1 MEKKG
6 KKREEKKLAV
16 TSIHSCSS
24 TWNLL
29 QCIAMPTS
37 WNEFSACWW
46 IMKKVIYFLIHIRES
61 GRKSTIQQRDEDEEQ
76 RMDDKTQKKTWNLK
90 FFSMTR
96 WSPVRW
102 ECEQGFLESHIPRHH
117 EQESLFVLFFCFS
130 WSKSF
135 VQSLNTRK
143 TFE

>member
-1 MEKKG
+1 MERKG
-6 KKREEKKLAV
+6 KKREEKTCGHVNSLLFEHLKPAPMHSYANKLKWV
-16 TSIHSCSS
+16 LSMLMNHEKSH
-24 TWNLL
+24 L
-29 QCIAMPTS
+29 
-37 WNEFSACWW
+37 FSHPHTREWE
-46 IMKKVIYFLIHIRES
+46 KVNVPAARW
-61 GRKSTIQQRDEDEEQ
+61 GWRAEDGWQ
-76 RMDDKTQKKTWNLK
+76 DTKKTWNLK